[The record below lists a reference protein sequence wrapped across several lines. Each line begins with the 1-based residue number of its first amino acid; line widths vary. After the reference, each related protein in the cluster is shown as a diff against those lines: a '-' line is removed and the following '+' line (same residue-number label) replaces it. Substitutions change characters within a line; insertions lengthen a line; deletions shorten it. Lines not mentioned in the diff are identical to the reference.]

1 MRGARPQGFRTKE
14 KKMVAAN
21 GQVFNIQCVEC
32 GIAYQ
37 IIADEDDIVRWQSGD
52 GYIQDILHYLT
63 VGERELLI
71 SGTCD
76 TCWKSMFGEN
86 DE

>member
-1 MRGARPQGFRTKE
+1 
-14 KKMVAAN
+14 MVAAN
-21 GQVFNIQCVEC
+21 GQVFDIQCVEC
-32 GIAYQ
+32 GITYQ
-37 IIADEDDIVRWQSGD
+37 IIADEDDIVRWQSGN

-76 TCWKSMFGEN
+76 NCWKIMFWRKMMSKYRGKISPTTW
-86 DE
+86 